1 MALELIGEAGT
12 PVAAPSANPFGYLS
26 PTTAQHMEEQLGE
39 SVDIILDGGNC
50 LVGVQSTIVDLT
62 GQEPVVLR
70 PLGLVIEETE
80 KVTVPA
86 RIAASDTKSPLA
98 PGQLPRHYSP
108 ELPSALS
115 KARTQ
120 EFQKENGRTSG
131 LRASKGSSTFREG
144 GSPLSSGDFVGG
156 SSEFPLLSP
165 WIEQSRAGKRRVLRN
180 RMSG

>member
-1 MALELIGEAGT
+1 
-12 PVAAPSANPFGYLS
+12 
-26 PTTAQHMEEQLGE
+26 
-39 SVDIILDGGNC
+39 VDIILDGGNC
-50 LVGVQSTIVDLT
+50 LVGVQSTTVDLK

-131 LRASKGSSTFREG
+131 LRASEGNPSLERAAGLCRRSALREAERIYPL
-144 GSPLSSGDFVGG
+144 SPLTVKDSERWRPLKVGAEE
-156 SSEFPLLSP
+156 SMALSP
-165 WIEQSRAGKRRVLRN
+165 
-180 RMSG
+180 